1 MAAKELKI
9 NAIFALTYNGE
20 EGIEAIKRVLL

>member
-9 NAIFALTYNGE
+9 NAIFALTFNGE
-20 EGIEAIKRVLL
+20 EGIEAIK